1 MSSKKAELQAKL
13 AAIQKEKEERER
25 WEKEWLTREMAEEEA
40 REAEEAAREAKRKK
54 KEEAEKKLAAERR
67 KREEERKRASEAEKA
82 EKAKTKAK
90 GSVKPRPKDKGK
102 EKAREGSPMDLA
114 TNLEQFGDGPSDS
127 EDAMLLA
134 MEASR
139 NQAETDRV
147 RKKAGES
154 SKGKR
159 KTREPSVDEE
169 SSTKERFSCDSCIA
183 KGQVCEE
190 PVGRAS
196 TCPAC
201 QRSKTACKVNGVRRG
216 DLGKVKRRKVDA
228 ETGGDM
234 GAILSIFEKMLEENR
249 EFHKAVLAE
258 FAANR
263 KHNARVQRLLTEV
276 ADPTYAYTPPSEEHV
291 AEEWRPITVEEIE
304 FTNRAMYEIEKAGKV
319 PAAWEYTGPG
329 PVPDSQDV
337 WNWFH
342 RKGVINRQGRYL
354 GGHRDLLSKAESE
367 EDEEVEVIEVDG
379 PKDEMS
385 GAANEVSESGGPSGP
400 SIDPVTESTSGKK
413 SEDEEGEKGE
423 AEETGDE
430 GVEGEERDPEVR
442 DVEKGVGEMVV
453 D

>member
-25 WEKEWLTREMAEEEA
+25 REKERVRLEGERLAELTRQMAEEEA
-40 REAEEAAREAKRKK
+40 REAEEAAREAERKK

-102 EKAREGSPMDLA
+102 EKAREG
-114 TNLEQFGDGPSDS
+114 

-216 DLGKVKRRKVDA
+216 DLGKGKRRKVDA

-263 KHNARVQRLLTEV
+263 KHNARVRRLLTEA

-319 PAAWEYTGPG
+319 PAAWDYTGPG

-379 PKDEMS
+379 PEDEMS

>member
-25 WEKEWLTREMAEEEA
+25 QEKEWVRLEGERLVELTREMAEEEA
-40 REAEEAAREAKRKK
+40 REAEEAAREAERKK

-67 KREEERKRASEAEKA
+67 KCEEERKRASEAEKA
-82 EKAKTKAK
+82 EKAKTKARES
-90 GSVKPRPKDKGK
+90 GKPRPKDKGK

-159 KTREPSVDEE
+159 KKREPSVDE
-169 SSTKERFSCDSCIA
+169 DCIA

-258 FAANR
+258 FAANW
-263 KHNARVQRLLTEV
+263 KHNARVRRLLTEA

-329 PVPDSQDV
+329 PIPDSQDV
-337 WNWFH
+337 WDWFH

-367 EDEEVEVIEVDG
+367 DGEEVEVIEVDG
-379 PKDEMS
+379 PEDEMS
-385 GAANEVSESGGPSGP
+385 RAANKVSESGGPSGP

-413 SEDEEGEKGE
+413 SEDEEGEKDE
-423 AEETGDE
+423 AGGTEDE
-430 GVEGEERDPEVR
+430 GVEGEERDPEVL